1 MSVDCGKLVMINSNN
16 HKYSLREFRP
26 VQFDGLI
33 RLGRDYDGG
42 YVVLRELINSSEV
55 LLSLGVN
62 VDWSFEETVL
72 SQNPTIH
79 ITCVDG
85 TTGMKRALV
94 KAAQK
99 TVDMLGHFLTL
110 QIRKG
115 IRDAQYLKMP
125 LQFYRF
131 FSRHELLQLMV
142 VKHPASDPTR
152 PDSITLPTLVDR
164 VTGGREGCWV
174 LLKMDIE
181 GAEFD
186 MLSPPISTLSQVST
200 LIVEFHRIDLHWDR
214 FVACMGDLKQIF
226 YIAHIHG
233 NNFDGYIPGTEVPAT
248 LEMTLVNKR
257 LVAGDPPL
265 SVRDYP
271 VTGLDMP
278 CNWKRPDLRIS
289 FD

>member
-1 MSVDCGKLVMINSNN
+1 MINSDNRRF
-16 HKYSLREFRP
+16 SLQAFRP
-26 VQFDGLI
+26 VQLEGLI

-42 YVVLRELINSSEV
+42 YVVLREPINRSEV

-72 SQNPTIH
+72 IRNPAIR

-94 KAAQK
+94 KASQK
-99 TVDMLGHFLTL
+99 AVDMLGHFLTL
-110 QIRKG
+110 QIDKG
-115 IRDAQYLKMP
+115 VRDARYLKIP
-125 LQFYRF
+125 LEFYRF
-131 FSRHELLQLMV
+131 FSKHELLQLMV
-142 VKHPASDPTR
+142 AKHPA
-152 PDSITLPTLVDR
+152 PDSITLPKLIDR
-164 VTGGREGCWV
+164 VTDGRQDCWV

-186 MLSPPISTLSQVST
+186 VLPPPINTMSQIST
-200 LIVEFHRIDLHWDR
+200 LIVEFHRVDLHWDR
-214 FVACMGDLKQIF
+214 FVACVSDLRQTF
-226 YIAHIHG
+226 HIAHVHG

-257 LVAGDPPL
+257 LVAGNPPL

-271 VTGLDMP
+271 ITGLDMP

>member
-1 MSVDCGKLVMINSNN
+1 MTAGF
-16 HKYSLREFRP
+16 SLRPFRP

-33 RLGRDYDGG
+33 RLGRDCDGG
-42 YVVLRELINSSEV
+42 YIVLRELINSSDV

-62 VDWSFEETVL
+62 VDWSFEEAVL
-72 SQNPTIH
+72 ATCPAIR

-94 KAAQK
+94 KALQK
-99 TVDMLGHFLTL
+99 TVDMVGHFLTL
-110 QIRKG
+110 QVDRG
-115 IRDAQYLKMP
+115 LRDAQFLKRP
-125 LQFYRF
+125 LEFHRF
-131 FSRHELLQLMV
+131 FSKHELLQLMV
-142 VKHPASDPTR
+142 AKYPAPN
-152 PDSITLPTLVDR
+152 SITLPTLINR
-164 VTGGREGCWV
+164 VTGGRENCWV

-186 MLSPPISTLSQVST
+186 VLPPPVGTLSQIST

-214 FVACMGDLKQIF
+214 FVACMSDLRQTF
-226 YIAHIHG
+226 HIAHLHG

-248 LEMTLVNKR
+248 LEMTLVNKC
-257 LVAGDPPL
+257 LVAGNPPP
-265 SVRDYP
+265 SIRDYP
-271 VTGLDMP
+271 ITGLDMP